1 VSPALAADSKDV
13 SAGMQLFLLERSAA
27 SAEKKV
33 AFRRRNRLISPE
45 WPTDTTMPT
54 CLVFSYTEII
64 FYLQKFHRGY
74 RVPHDPVTSVASSVG
89 GELL

>member
-33 AFRRRNRLISPE
+33 AFRRRNRLISPRMA
-45 WPTDTTMPT
+45 DRYYDADMFG
-54 CLVFSYTEII
+54 V
-64 FYLQKFHRGY
+64 
-74 RVPHDPVTSVASSVG
+74 
-89 GELL
+89 